1 MKLKKGDPIKVE
13 IKTRKARKDGRPSH
27 LVFVLTKHPQ
37 PPASGLSFQGIEIIY
52 EKTQRK
58 KPAPKVEILCLVF
71 STVDASHVRFPPG
84 AITLDK
90 K

>member
-27 LVFVLTKHPQ
+27 LVFVLTKHPK

-52 EKTQRK
+52 EKTR
-58 KPAPKVEILCLVF
+58 
-71 STVDASHVRFPPG
+71 
-84 AITLDK
+84 
-90 K
+90 